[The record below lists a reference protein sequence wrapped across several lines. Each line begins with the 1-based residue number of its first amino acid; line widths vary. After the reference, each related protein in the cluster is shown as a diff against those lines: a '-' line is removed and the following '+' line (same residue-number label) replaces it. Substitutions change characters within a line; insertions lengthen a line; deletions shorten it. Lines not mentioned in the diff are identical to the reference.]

1 MKKLKKLKENF
12 KNHDL
17 KGKIRMVLWPCLVLC
32 GIVIVWVGIW
42 LVIPSVRNRSV
53 EKNVEKQECKN
64 MICERHPINS
74 DYHLLEYDN
83 GKYRIARSADNEE
96 LGDLFL
102 VVKYA
107 DVTGD
112 SLIITKELE
121 KGCRLFS
128 LRTGILSDYY
138 DGINEPDS
146 KHHLCACTQNGHLG
160 FLDGRT
166 GKLAIPMK
174 FSSAYHPSKFFS
186 NVNHY
191 AEQNTP
197 LFKFIGDYCIVP
209 TTCFTKGVIDYTGKV
224 LIDGYDE
231 IEYFAEDT
239 LFKTYEYKNGR
250 YSLFDGKN
258 MKPLFVDQKGIPIL
272 PIGVIHPEGGVLTNS
287 FCTDT
292 LTDLIFEDYYDS
304 RLYKFLSDHDFMEVH
319 YDDKFVYD
327 ETGIEV
333 ERVFKGD
340 KTYYTSGYREE
351 WGDDDIGVGV
361 EEGKTG
367 RPVIEPQWDHI
378 TIYKNVKK
386 NKYVFCCEL
395 GGYTF
400 LLKENGDYVTRNST
414 NF

>member
-42 LVIPSVRNRSV
+42 LFISSVRNRSV
-53 EKNVEKQECKN
+53 EKKVEKQEYKNSICK
-64 MICERHPINS
+64 RHPINS

-107 DVTGD
+107 DVTTD
-112 SLIITKELE
+112 SLIITEELK

-146 KHHLCACTQNGHLG
+146 KHHLCACTQNGYLG

-166 GKLAIPMK
+166 GELAIPMK

-197 LFKFIGDYCIVP
+197 LFQFIGDYCIVP

-231 IEYFAEDT
+231 IEYFAKDT
-239 LFKTYEYKNGR
+239 LFRTYKYKNDR

-258 MKPLFVDQKGIPIL
+258 MKPLLVDQKSIRIL
-272 PIGVIHPEGGVLTNS
+272 PIGVIHPEEGVLTNS

-292 LTDLIFEDYYDS
+292 LTDMICDDDC
-304 RLYKFLSDHDFMEVH
+304 YKFLSDHGFKEV
-319 YDDKFVYD
+319 YCEDRYIYD
-327 ETGIEV
+327 ETGVNVKAVIE
-333 ERVFKGD
+333 GD
-340 KTYYTSGYREE
+340 HTYSVPYKYDYYDETGSGVY
-351 WGDDDIGVGV
+351 D
-361 EEGKTG
+361 GKTG
-367 RPVIEPQWDHI
+367 RPVIEPQWELI
-378 TIYKNVKK
+378 TIYKNAKK